1 MPVVSLQRE
10 PIFQALFALAS
21 AVSWGDPPAGFAY
34 ASRRVRLYDDLPA
47 TPALCQAEHE
57 EEVEQVAGQPLRRR
71 LSAAWT
77 VHHST
82 GDPDAIPAVTN
93 NLILDALDAALQP
106 DGPDG
111 CCTLGGLV
119 AHAWI
124 EGKVVKDPGDL
135 DGRALMIVP
144 VVVLVP

>member
-1 MPVVSLQRE
+1 MTLARD

-21 AVSWGDPPAGFAY
+21 AATWGDPATGFAY
-34 ASRRVRLYDDLPA
+34 AARRVRLFDDLPA

-57 EEVEQVAGQPLRRR
+57 EEVAQVAGQPPRRI
-71 LSAAWT
+71 LSAAWV
-77 VHHST
+77 VHHSA
-82 GDPDAIPAVTN
+82 GDPDAIPASTHN
-93 NLILDALDAALQP
+93 AILDALDAALAP

-124 EGKVVKDPGDL
+124 EGKVFKDPGDL

-144 VVVLVP
+144 VRMLVP